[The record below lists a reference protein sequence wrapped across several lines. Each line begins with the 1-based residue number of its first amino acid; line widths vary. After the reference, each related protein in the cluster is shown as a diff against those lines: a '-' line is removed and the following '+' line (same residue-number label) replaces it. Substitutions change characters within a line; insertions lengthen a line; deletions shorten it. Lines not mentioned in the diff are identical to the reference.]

1 VRLFSS
7 DLDGTLAGNRQ
18 AARRFAEYWHSL
30 EDVSR
35 PVLVYNSG
43 RLIEDIMEFVSEEG
57 LPEADYLIGGVGTMI
72 SAASAPHL
80 TAEYSGSLEDGYD
93 ARRIAELLD
102 ARPELVRQPER
113 YQHAHKSSWY
123 FHDASLD
130 HIEQIEKELK
140 ASGLSV
146 RLVYSSGRDLD
157 VLPGNADKGKAL
169 AWLCGRLGIALDEVV
184 VAGDT
189 DNDRGMFMLEG
200 VRGIIPG
207 NAYFE
212 LRRLAEER
220 DNVFLADRARAD
232 GVIDGLRHWRALAGR
247 VSLHSPKVA
256 NKAT

>member
-1 VRLFSS
+1 MRLFSS
-7 DLDGTLAGNRQ
+7 DLDGTLAGDRQ
-18 AARRFAEYWHSL
+18 ASRRFAEYWQSL
-30 EDVSR
+30 EEVSR

-72 SAASAPHL
+72 SAASAPHIA
-80 TAEYSGSLEDGYD
+80 AEYTSSLDDGYD

-102 ARPELVRQPER
+102 VRPELARQPER

-157 VLPGNADKGKAL
+157 VLPANADKGKAL
-169 AWLCGRLGIALDEVV
+169 AWLCDRLDIALDEVV

-207 NAYFE
+207 NALGE
-212 LRRLAEER
+212 LTRFSDR
-220 DNVFLADRARAD
+220 DGRIFRADRHRAD
-232 GVIDGLRHWRALAGR
+232 GVIEGLSHWRVHPAR
-247 VSLHSPKVA
+247 FDH
-256 NKAT
+256 

>member
-1 VRLFSS
+1 MRLFSS
-7 DLDGTLAGNRQ
+7 DLDGTLAGDRQ
-18 AARRFAEYWHSL
+18 ASRRFAEFWYSL
-30 EDVSR
+30 EKASR

-43 RLIEDIMEFVSEEG
+43 RLIEDIIEFVTEEG

-72 SAASAPHL
+72 SAASAPHIA
-80 TAEYSGSLEDGYD
+80 AEYTDSLEDGYD

-102 ARPELVRQPER
+102 VRPELARQPER

-130 HIEQIEKELK
+130 HIEQIEEELK

-169 AWLCGRLGIALDEVV
+169 AWLCDRLGIALDEVV

-207 NAYFE
+207 NAHSE
-212 LRRLAEER
+212 LRRLTEER
-220 DNVFLADRARAD
+220 DNVFLANRACAD
-232 GVIDGLRHWRALAGR
+232 GVIDGLRHWRALADRSTG
-247 VSLHSPKVA
+247 A
-256 NKAT
+256 

>member
-1 VRLFSS
+1 M
-7 DLDGTLAGNRQ
+7 
-18 AARRFAEYWHSL
+18 
-30 EDVSR
+30 
-35 PVLVYNSG
+35 LVYNSG

-72 SAASAPHL
+72 SAASAPHI
-80 TAEYSGSLEDGYD
+80 AGEYTGSLDDGYD

-102 ARPELVRQPER
+102 VRPELARQPER

-169 AWLCGRLGIALDEVV
+169 AWLCDRLGIALDEVV

-207 NAYFE
+207 NALGE
-212 LRRLAEER
+212 LTGLSNR
-220 DNVFLADRARAD
+220 DGRIFRADRERAD
-232 GVIDGLRHWRALAGR
+232 GVIEGLRHWRVHPARLDR
-247 VSLHSPKVA
+247 
-256 NKAT
+256 